1 VKRQASELGQE
12 GCVPVLLDGLTVA
25 ADDRELAV
33 SSTRAKWT
41 RSEAALPM
49 RVLIAIGV
57 PRQQEAGAAG
67 VVLNHAKEL
76 EKRGHTVD
84 CWFLDDLLPEPVR
97 FRRFEAVL
105 FGLSVANRILQDK
118 NKYDVV
124 NLHAPWGCAYGLRRR
139 LGRSAVSPPYVLTM
153 QGSEERYAHMMRLE
167 NNKGRAAHFK
177 WQNRL
182 WHRLYHQTMY
192 DLSVRTADYGVVANR
207 EGWLYA
213 ELKHGLVP
221 GRISFVPNG
230 VEHMF
235 FARRTYPEQIR
246 PRLLYVGTWLDRK
259 GTYYLA
265 RAFEIVARRSPSA
278 SLTVVGC
285 GDAEQHVKNSFPKE
299 IRNRVCVQPFIKRGD
314 MPVVY
319 AEHDIFV
326 FPSLV
331 EGMPLT
337 LLEAMAAAMP
347 VVTTNTSGMADVV
360 EDGFNG
366 LLVPPAEANALAEAT
381 ARIVESVD
389 LRKQLGEAAQAT
401 MRRYTWDTVIEK
413 IEAVLRAAVN
423 KAGAP
428 LRQQR

>member
-1 VKRQASELGQE
+1 MKRQGAEIVHG
-12 GCVPVLLDGLTVA
+12 GVPVLLAGLTA
-25 ADDRELAV
+25 GAYDREIAAPSPPATLV
-33 SSTRAKWT
+33 
-41 RSEAALPM
+41 RSEAAQPM

-57 PRQQEAGAAG
+57 PRQREAGAAG
-67 VVLNHAKEL
+67 VVMNHAKEL

-84 CWFLDDLLPEPVR
+84 CWFLDDIFPEQVR
-97 FRRFEAVL
+97 FKRFEAML
-105 FGLSVANRILQDK
+105 FGLSVAKRILRNE

-124 NLHAPWGCAYGLRRR
+124 NLHAPWGCPYGLRRR
-139 LGRSAVSPPYVLTM
+139 FGRLAGSPPYVLTM
-153 QGSEERYAHMMRLE
+153 QGSEERYAQMMRLE
-167 NNKGRAAHFK
+167 DKKGRAAQFR

-192 DLSVRTADYGVVANR
+192 DLSIRTADYGVVANR
-207 EGWLYA
+207 EGWIYA

-230 VEHMF
+230 VEQTF
-235 FARRTYPEQIR
+235 FTRRTYPELIR

-265 RAFEIVARRSPSA
+265 DAFEFVARRNPSA

-285 GDAEQHVKNSFPKE
+285 GDAEQHVKKCFSE
-299 IRNRVCVQPFIKRGD
+299 GIRNRVGVQPFIKRED
-314 MPVVY
+314 MPAVY
-319 AEHDIFV
+319 ADHDIFV

-337 LLEAMAAAMP
+337 LLEAMAGAMP

-366 LLVPPAEANALAEAT
+366 LLVPPAQIGSLVEAI
-381 ARIVESVD
+381 ARICGSVN

-401 MRRYTWDTVIEK
+401 MRRYAWDSITER

-423 KAGAP
+423 GAVH
-428 LRQQR
+428 L